1 MVHAPQHSPEGM
13 PSCFSRVRPARTVA
27 PQGSFTSA
35 VQQLGDP
42 LRLPYGH
49 VTVGCGRRPGIER
62 RAFSRSESAV
72 WGVVE
77 TFFAT
82 VITKRVRAPPGEENQ
97 Q

>member
-1 MVHAPQHSPEGM
+1 MMCDHILLCARAFATAPRSKNA
-13 PSCFSRVRPARTVA
+13 PSG
-27 PQGSFTSA
+27 PQ
-35 VQQLGDP
+35 L
-42 LRLPYGH
+42 
-49 VTVGCGRRPGIER
+49 RRPGIER